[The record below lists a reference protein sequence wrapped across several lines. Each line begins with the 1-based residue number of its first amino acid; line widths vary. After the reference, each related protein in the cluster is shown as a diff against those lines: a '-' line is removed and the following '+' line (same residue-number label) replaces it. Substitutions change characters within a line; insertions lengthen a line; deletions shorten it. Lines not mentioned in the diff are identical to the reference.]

1 MKDLQS
7 INFIYS
13 FIKINNVKFEYLRK
27 LKSTNKLESFN
38 YNDEIVAS
46 ICKKLFTKN
55 IFDLRIMTPIDDPN
69 LQEQILNFLKPNTDG
84 TTPVPSR
91 VRDID
96 LKLQTPEDTHA
107 VLEAL
112 TDNYMI
118 KTVRLSN
125 LSKRRISKETE
136 KLAESLK
143 SSRVGSEIRVSFSNK
158 KFSKSKTSS
167 IEVYYPDAL

>member
-1 MKDLQS
+1 MS
-7 INFIYS
+7 
-13 FIKINNVKFEYLRK
+13 
-27 LKSTNKLESFN
+27 
-38 YNDEIVAS
+38 
-46 ICKKLFTKN
+46 
-55 IFDLRIMTPIDDPN
+55 
-69 LQEQILNFLKPNTDG
+69 
-84 TTPVPSR
+84 VPSK
-91 VRDID
+91 VRNID

-118 KTVRLSN
+118 KTVRFLNLSN
-125 LSKRRISKETE
+125 RRISKEIE
-136 KLAESLK
+136 KLVESFK

>member
-1 MKDLQS
+1 MHNVCLFVNRGTFFS
-7 INFIYS
+7 IN
-13 FIKINNVKFEYLRK
+13 V
-27 LKSTNKLESFN
+27 
-38 YNDEIVAS
+38 
-46 ICKKLFTKN
+46 
-55 IFDLRIMTPIDDPN
+55 
-69 LQEQILNFLKPNTDG
+69 LNFLKP
-84 TTPVPSR
+84 TTVETTSVPSR

-112 TDNYMI
+112 TGNYMI

-125 LSKRRISKETE
+125 LSNRRVSKETE
-136 KLAESLK
+136 NLAEAFK
-143 SSRVGSEIRVSFSNK
+143 SNRVGSEIRVSFSNK

>member
-1 MKDLQS
+1 MRRKVNYWIVLLEGSKIFS
-7 INFIYS
+7 IFII
-13 FIKINNVKFEYLRK
+13 FNRGKIL
-27 LKSTNKLESFN
+27 
-38 YNDEIVAS
+38 
-46 ICKKLFTKN
+46 N
-55 IFDLRIMTPIDDPN
+55 IRV
-69 LQEQILNFLKPNTDG
+69 LNFLKPNTDG
-84 TTPVPSR
+84 TTSISSR

-125 LSKRRISKETE
+125 LSKVKISEETQ

-158 KFSKSKTSS
+158 KINKSKTSS
-167 IEVYYPDAL
+167 IEVYYPDTI

>member
-1 MKDLQS
+1 
-7 INFIYS
+7 
-13 FIKINNVKFEYLRK
+13 
-27 LKSTNKLESFN
+27 
-38 YNDEIVAS
+38 
-46 ICKKLFTKN
+46 
-55 IFDLRIMTPIDDPN
+55 MTPIDDLN
-69 LQEQILNFLKPNTDG
+69 LQKLILNFLKSNTVG
-84 TTPVPSR
+84 TMSVPSK
-91 VRDID
+91 VRNID

-118 KTVRLSN
+118 KTVRFSN
-125 LSKRRISKETE
+125 LSNRRISKETE
-136 KLAESLK
+136 KLAESFK

>member
-1 MKDLQS
+1 MKFFASLFVNWS
-7 INFIYS
+7 KN
-13 FIKINNVKFEYLRK
+13 LR
-27 LKSTNKLESFN
+27 
-38 YNDEIVAS
+38 
-46 ICKKLFTKN
+46 FTV
-55 IFDLRIMTPIDDPN
+55 
-69 LQEQILNFLKPNTDG
+69 LNFLKPNTDEAMS
-84 TTPVPSR
+84 VPSR

-112 TDNYMI
+112 SDNYMI

-136 KLAESLK
+136 ILAEAFK
-143 SSRVGSEIRVSFSNK
+143 NSRVGSEIRLSLSNK
-158 KFSKSKTSS
+158 KFSKAKTSS